1 MRKQEMDWFFG
12 GCRVLVPQAWD
23 RLMSS
28 LHPSE
33 RGNPREAFFARLTHS
48 DMDVQAAA
56 AKSWSTF
63 EFSLALGRSDKLQVR
78 SVSLL
83 VAPGCDT

>member
-1 MRKQEMDWFFG
+1 MMRKQEMDWFFG

-23 RLMSS
+23 RLLVG

-33 RGNPREAFFARLTHS
+33 RENPREAYFARLTHA
-48 DMDVQAAA
+48 DPAVQSAA
-56 AKSWSTF
+56 AKSWAGF

-78 SVSLL
+78 
-83 VAPGCDT
+83 VAPCSV